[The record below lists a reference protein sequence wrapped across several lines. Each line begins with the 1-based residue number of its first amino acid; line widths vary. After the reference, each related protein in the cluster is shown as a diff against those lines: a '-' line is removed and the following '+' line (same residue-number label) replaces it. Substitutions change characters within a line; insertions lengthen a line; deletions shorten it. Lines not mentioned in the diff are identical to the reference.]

1 MSNDS
6 FGAIQAASIA
16 AGDTLSVADTL
27 NGGNGTDTLSITDIV
42 GGVIDAPTTTSIE
55 NYSIRTTVAEDATN
69 ETFNASSATGLT
81 SLTLDR
87 ITDNFDVTNLGT
99 GVTTTI
105 SKNTGIAA
113 DVSLSYASVTGTAD
127 EAKVV
132 VDTFDATSDLDIA
145 DGIETVSITA
155 AGGKSTIAALD
166 VGANA
171 TALNLTAGVDL
182 VITESDDGTDNAVK
196 SITTSGAGK
205 VTITN
210 ALSTAVTTID
220 GSANTGGTS
229 VSLAASVA
237 AATVTGGAGAD
248 ALTAIN
254 TNANTIDLGA
264 GNDSV
269 SLGSVVVA
277 NTGTIAG
284 GDGTDTLSFGDD
296 SATLITATNKAVF
309 TSFETM
315 KAEVT
320 TDVLDF
326 EALSSFVNLEL
337 GASTAVTVNNI
348 STVAAA
354 AILVSGDQTTSTIL
368 NIKDATSVGTANV
381 MQLTLDN
388 TTDKTDIDVVD
399 LQSGG
404 LETLNIVSSGTDAT
418 DKTATGQN
426 SVELGTETNVL
437 TNINISG
444 ASAFALTVQAGAD
457 LAGQQTI
464 NGSTATGEL
473 NIDSSGDTDGV
484 SVTGGAAVDT
494 IVTGSGADILVG
506 GAGADLLT
514 GGVGVDTYTGG
525 AGADIF
531 IIADADAAI
540 TGAGVGADK
549 IADFNIGGADV
560 IRFGGTDGVAATD
573 VIVPVAGA
581 SGSVLA
587 GGKLSFAKADDTL
600 TEQITIA
607 VIETGADEV
616 VFWENGGNTYVYNSG
631 AAGDATD
638 DLMVELTGVVGLT
651 TVTESTGTPGDFTF
665 A

>member
-1 MSNDS
+1 V
-6 FGAIQAASIA
+6 AIQAASIA

-444 ASAFALTVQAGAD
+444 ASAFALTVQANAD